1 MQARTANCH
10 KPIATTTALIKVRRR
25 TSAPFHNARSAI
37 SINFCPYQRFA
48 TFLAPNADTH
58 PHVLRI
64 FVKKRTKA
72 AEIQGLR
79 TFPGFFLALANLAP
93 AVGPTSSTSNS
104 RRGFLGRPGF
114 PVLSRGELAAWGGEG
129 IAEVAIVRWC
139 VFMLA
144 DAVGRARR
152 PSDTLVLYWKSFGF
166 VRAALSYPLGT
177 VGTSTN

>member
-1 MQARTANCH
+1 MYLHERQDWPEFRWNEAAVAVLLAEVRH
-10 KPIATTTALIKVRRR
+10 LQGRLLGRMEGLGFQLREEATL
-25 TSAPFHNARSAI
+25 
-37 SINFCPYQRFA
+37 Q
-48 TFLAPNADTH
+48 
-58 PHVLRI
+58 
-64 FVKKRTKA
+64 
-72 AEIQGLR
+72 
-79 TFPGFFLALANLAP
+79 
-93 AVGPTSSTSNS
+93 TSNS

-144 DAVGRARR
+144 DTVGRARR